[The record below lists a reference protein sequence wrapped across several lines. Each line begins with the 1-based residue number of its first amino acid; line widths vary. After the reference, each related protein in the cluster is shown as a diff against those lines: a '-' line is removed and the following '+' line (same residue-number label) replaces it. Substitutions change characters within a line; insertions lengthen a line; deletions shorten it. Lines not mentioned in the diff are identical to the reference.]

1 MMTMILGYLQQGFSA
16 VFPFVILLG
25 LLIFVHELGHFLVA
39 KFFGVRVEVFSLGFG
54 KKILSRKVGDTTY
67 CISLIP
73 LGGYVKMFGDEAGA
87 NISEENKKFSFLHK
101 PVSQRI
107 GVVLAGPLMNFFFAI
122 FIFFIVALMGE
133 EVRSPVIGDIA
144 ADTEAYKSGFRSGDT
159 VLAVDGSSIK
169 TWDDFQEQLNLFSGK
184 NITAKV
190 QRETGGQEETLTSR
204 PVLIENPNLLS
215 LDSQIGDIPGL
226 TGMSR
231 QAIIGVRGGTF
242 AAESG
247 LKSGDKVVSISG
259 HPIKYFREL
268 ENIFISM
275 QGQDIQIQAERSS
288 IEKGKPNTKSVSI
301 ALKAGRFSSLDT
313 LGIESAELYLYKVI
327 DGSPAEK
334 SGLRANDRILKVN
347 DMTPTKWEDVLET
360 VKGYS
365 GEGPLH
371 FVIERE
377 AEVKQIDITPQMT
390 SQMSGQGAEEN
401 RYTVGI
407 MPTIFIAQPQTIK
420 IRADGIRAGL
430 AKSWSKTWEVTGM
443 TVLSFL
449 RLIQNKIS
457 PKNIGGVIS
466 IGQAAS
472 ETFKIGIAHFFQMM
486 AIISINLFIL
496 NLLPI
501 PVLDGGHLLFYI
513 IEGLRGAPVS
523 MRKMEIAQQIGLVI
537 LMSLMVFA
545 LFNDFSRLLGSW

>member
-1 MMTMILGYLQQGFSA
+1 MTMILGYLQQGFSA